1 MEINIG
7 KKVISAEIK
16 ALDLLKKSISKDFS
30 NAIDVLYKTKG
41 KIIISGLGKSGHIAA
56 KISSTFSSIG
66 SSSVFLHPTE
76 ANHGDLGMI
85 KKGDSTILISNS
97 GETSELT
104 NIILHCKKSKIPI
117 ISITSEK
124 HSSLAKNANIVLV
137 TPRNVEACPLELAPT
152 SSTTCAL
159 VLGDALAITLLTK
172 RGFTKSDFHALHP
185 GGKLGQ
191 TLLSVREI
199 MKTNKSLPVIKVGD
213 IVGNAI
219 LEMSSKGF
227 GCVGIISTDNKKL
240 FGIITDGDLR
250 RHMTKGLLE
259 KKVEQIMTV
268 NPLTLKPETLVSE
281 ALNLMNEKSITNI
294 FVTQKNKPVGI
305 IHIHEILRL
314 KST

>member
-1 MEINIG
+1 VEINIG

>member
-1 MEINIG
+1 VEINIG

-268 NPLTLKPETLVSE
+268 NPLTLK
-281 ALNLMNEKSITNI
+281 
-294 FVTQKNKPVGI
+294 QKNKPVGI

>member
-7 KKVISAEIK
+7 KKVIDAEIK
-16 ALDLLKKSISKDFS
+16 ALDLLKKSISRDFTS
-30 NAIDVLYKTKG
+30 AIEVLYKTKG
-41 KIIISGLGKSGHIAA
+41 KIIISGLGKSGHIAT

-66 SSSVFLHPTE
+66 SPSVFLHPTE

-117 ISITSEK
+117 IAITSIK
-124 HSSLAKNANIVLV
+124 SSTLAKNANIVLII
-137 TPRNVEACPLELAPT
+137 PKNIEACPLELAPT

-159 VLGDALAITLLTK
+159 ALGDALAVTLLTK
-172 RGFTKSDFHALHP
+172 RGFTKSDFHELHP

-191 TLLSVREI
+191 TLLSVSEI
-199 MKTNKSLPVIKVGD
+199 MKTHKSLPVIKVGN
-213 IVGNAI
+213 IVGDAI

-240 FGIITDGDLR
+240 LGIITDGDLR

-259 KKVEQIMTV
+259 KKVEKIMTV

-281 ALNLMNEKSITNI
+281 ALKLMNEKSITNI

-305 IHIHEILRL
+305 IHMHEILRL
-314 KST
+314 ST